1 MFGLGGMSR
10 RLCGAQSLR
19 RSIGALGIALLLSV
33 PTVEAQ
39 TDDDDATTTV
49 EDLRAEKRKIQAD
62 RVDNALQIDAATADI
77 NDLTE
82 ALSTLRGW
90 MNNQQLV
97 VAASRGRA
105 TSARAALDE
114 AQAGVDLV
122 TEEIDRL
129 GGQIREE
136 AVRAF
141 LGGGHGGVLLETGDP
156 TVAIRQESLSRHLR
170 GTIDDLRDRLSVA
183 RQELVVGQQHVVDTS
198 QAADEQQLQSEQ
210 ALRELEEMSLEY
222 QDLLIGSEERL
233 DLLLSERQTLA
244 ELNETVGSELSKA
257 EAQLVALLGAAG
269 GPGAGRAELVFPSDI
284 VDAGYGIKVHRD
296 IAEDV
301 RALLQAAQLDGIN
314 LGGGGYR
321 DSSAQIRLR
330 RANCGGSDYA
340 IYEMPASRCRPPT
353 ARPGSSMHEQGRAID
368 FTYNG
373 SLITR
378 RSGPGWE
385 WLSANASSY
394 GLFNL
399 PSEAWHFSTNGK

>member
-1 MFGLGGMSR
+1 
-10 RLCGAQSLR
+10 
-19 RSIGALGIALLLSV
+19 
-33 PTVEAQ
+33 
-39 TDDDDATTTV
+39 
-49 EDLRAEKRKIQAD
+49 
-62 RVDNALQIDAATADI
+62 
-77 NDLTE
+77 
-82 ALSTLRGW
+82 
-90 MNNQQLV
+90 
-97 VAASRGRA
+97 
-105 TSARAALDE
+105 
-114 AQAGVDLV
+114 
-122 TEEIDRL
+122 
-129 GGQIREE
+129 
-136 AVRAF
+136 
-141 LGGGHGGVLLETGDP
+141 
-156 TVAIRQESLSRHLR
+156 
-170 GTIDDLRDRLSVA
+170 
-183 RQELVVGQQHVVDTS
+183 
-198 QAADEQQLQSEQ
+198 EQ

-330 RANCGGSDYA
+330 RANCGSSDYA
-340 IYEMPASRCRPPT
+340 IYEMPASSCNPPT

-373 SLITR
+373 ALIKW